1 MSRRLRRFMI
11 GIAAS
16 MVIMGGITLVCCT
29 RTTSPGLSPTAPP
42 SVVEEPSTSS
52 KPEQDSTEGEG
63 APQPEIDVLTDTA
76 EPEPPSY
83 VAVVDQYEAG
93 RPGRVRAAI
102 TAPNK
107 LELETRNVKRLRITR
122 EGLPLPRD
130 RSIVL
135 RIDGQGIEWTRDYL
149 AVELERSP
157 AGVWEVTHL
166 RPAKP

>member
-1 MSRRLRRFMI
+1 MSRRFRRFMI

-29 RTTSPGLSPTAPP
+29 RTTSPSLSPTVPP
-42 SVVEEPSTSS
+42 SVKEEPSISTKS
-52 KPEQDSTEGEG
+52 EQDSIEGESV
-63 APQPEIDVLTDTA
+63 PQPEIDVLTDTP
-76 EPEPPSY
+76 EPKPPSY

-93 RPGRVRAAI
+93 RPGRVRAKI
-102 TAPNK
+102 TAPSK
-107 LELETRNVKRLRITR
+107 LELETGNVRRLRITR

-149 AVELERSP
+149 VVELERSP

-166 RPAKP
+166 RPVKP